1 MTPISPNLL
10 AGFADETVNVKSN
23 PDFSR
28 TVNRS
33 VSSSLKPHFLTTMT
47 PLSSERFQ
55 ELHTRLSHLG
65 THFLHYVQELRS
77 GQIQEGR
84 STQSIDQ
91 INNNLENLL
100 EALDRQTYEVAVI
113 AAMKAG
119 KSTLLNVIIGA
130 DVLASESEACT
141 VCRTEIRHL
150 NPGTTPYLLEYR
162 ANQSEPVLI
171 AEGDGDVIRQAFLQ
185 RTHEIRKTN
194 TVEEIEYFELHHPI
208 VAIQDLK
215 VLSGFTLIDT
225 PGPNEW
231 QTDQF
236 NTVHLRQ
243 IALEV
248 LRSCQIILF
257 VLDYTSFQGSVNQDL
272 LSDLIEKR
280 QGFLNQDQD
289 KIYFLLNKVDL
300 REENDRPLD
309 VVVAE
314 LKATLQG
321 FGIPNPKVYTSS
333 ARQGLLARLIEQG
346 QAKDDHLKDFKK
358 FFSAQY
364 AEENKDGDLVIPS
377 PRKIAPRALQ
387 DSGIPEIEESIIG
400 TIAQNAGVALLRD
413 ILGQFSIAANEM
425 ETLLQTSIQGWN
437 MEVEKLE
444 ESLKEYTA
452 GADRARMR
460 LEEIKKKIITQ
471 QNQLTQTFTTE
482 VSQFA
487 QQATQKISQ
496 EIDALVNQL
505 NAEDQSSSQLIPAAG
520 KSLLKSLFQFF
531 KDPMSNLSGST
542 FSGHNIEFDSKEQAE
557 RAYDQINKC
566 CTPIIQEFW
575 LTTQD
580 KLVRDGNSIRD
591 QVAREIE
598 QEIQVLSDELTIL
611 LGECLEIDFKPT
623 LIKIPDYNFPGID
636 QRVEEQRKQ
645 VQEKRADK
653 CCTSPESYTIEVSS
667 YIINFQEVKREFEKA
682 IKRQKLTIQGL
693 IEKVVADQ
701 IQTDLDKAQQQFED
715 SFERVEQELQHIIQK
730 RSNDSSEAQIAELR
744 QKLAMLQEYN
754 QEIARIK
761 ADLGMS

>member
-1 MTPISPNLL
+1 MTPLSPNLL
-10 AGFADETVNVKSN
+10 AGFANETVNVKSN

-33 VSSSLKPHFLTTMT
+33 VSSSLKPHFLPTMT

-150 NPGTTPYLLEYR
+150 DPGTTPYLLEYR

-171 AEGDGDVIRQAFLQ
+171 AEGDGIRQAFLQ
-185 RTHEIRKTN
+185 RTHEIRQTN

-413 ILGQFSIAANEM
+413 ILGQFSIAANDM
-425 ETLLQTSIQGWN
+425 ETLLQASIQGWN
-437 MEVEKLE
+437 IAVEELE
-444 ESLKEYTA
+444 EGLKEYAA

-460 LEEIKKKIITQ
+460 LDEIKKNIITQ
-471 QNQLTQTFTTE
+471 QNQLTQTFNTD
-482 VSQFA
+482 VNQFA

-496 EIDALVNQL
+496 EIDAFVNQL
-505 NAEDQSSSQLIPAAG
+505 NAKNQSSSPAAG
-520 KSLLKSLFQFF
+520 RSLIESLFHFF
-531 KDPMSNLSGST
+531 RDSSV
-542 FSGHNIEFDSKEQAE
+542 SGHNIEFDSEEQAE

-580 KLVRDGNSIRD
+580 KLVRDGNSIRG

-598 QEIQVLSDELTIL
+598 QEIQVLSDELTVL

-623 LIKIPDYNFPGID
+623 PIKIPDYNFPGID
-636 QRVEEQRKQ
+636 QRVEEQRRQ
-645 VQEKRADK
+645 VEERRADK
-653 CCTSPESYTIEVSS
+653 CCTSPESYTIEVS
-667 YIINFQEVKREFEKA
+667 YYVINFQDVKREFEKA
-682 IKRQKLTIQGL
+682 IKRQKITIQGL

>member
-1 MTPISPNLL
+1 MTPLSPNLL

-33 VSSSLKPHFLTTMT
+33 VSSSLKPHFLPTMT

-257 VLDYTSFQGSVNQDL
+257 VLDYTSFRDSVNQDL
-272 LSDLIEKR
+272 LSDLIENR
-280 QGFLNQDQD
+280 QGFLNQDRD
-289 KIYFLLNKVDL
+289 KIYFLLNKVD
-300 REENDRPLD
+300 RRAENDRPLD

-314 LKATLQG
+314 LKETLQG

-346 QAKDDHLKDFKK
+346 QAKDDHLKDHKK

-364 AEENKDGDLVIPS
+364 AEENEDGDLVIPS

-425 ETLLQTSIQGWN
+425 EILLQTSIQGWN
-437 MEVEKLE
+437 IAVEELE
-444 ESLKEYTA
+444 EGLQEYAA

-460 LEEIKKKIITQ
+460 LDEIKKNIITQ
-471 QNQLTQTFTTE
+471 QNQLTQTFNTE
-482 VSQFA
+482 VNQFA

-496 EIDALVNQL
+496 EIDAFVNQL
-505 NAEDQSSSQLIPAAG
+505 NARNQSSSPAAG
-520 KSLLKSLFQFF
+520 RSLIESLLHFF
-531 KDPMSNLSGST
+531 RDSSV
-542 FSGHNIEFDSKEQAE
+542 SGHNIEFDSEEQAE

-580 KLVRDGNSIRD
+580 KLVRDGNSIRG

-623 LIKIPDYNFPGID
+623 PIKIPDYNFPGID
-636 QRVEEQRKQ
+636 QRVEEQRRQ
-645 VQEKRADK
+645 VQETRDR
-653 CCTSPESYTIEVSS
+653 CCTSPESYTIEISS
-667 YIINFQEVKREFEKA
+667 YVINFQEVKRDFEKA
-682 IKRQKLTIQGL
+682 IRRQKLTIQGL
-693 IEKVVADQ
+693 IEKVVNDQ

-715 SFERVEQELQHIIQK
+715 SFERVERELQHIIQK
-730 RSNDSSEAQIAELR
+730 RSDRSMEVDQAIVSLKE
-744 QKLAMLQEYN
+744 KLAILQQYY
-754 QEIARIK
+754 QEIDRIK

>member
-1 MTPISPNLL
+1 MTPLSPNLL
-10 AGFADETVNVKSN
+10 AGFANETVNVKSN

-150 NPGTTPYLLEYR
+150 DPGTTPYLLEYR

-171 AEGDGDVIRQAFLQ
+171 AEGDGIRQAFLQ
-185 RTHEIRKTN
+185 RTHEIRQTN

-346 QAKDDHLKDFKK
+346 QAKDDHLRDFKR

-364 AEENKDGDLVIPS
+364 AEENEDGDLVIPS

-413 ILGQFSIAANEM
+413 ILGQFSIAANDM
-425 ETLLQTSIQGWN
+425 ETLLQASIQGWN
-437 MEVEKLE
+437 IAVEELE
-444 ESLKEYTA
+444 EGLKEYAA

-460 LEEIKKKIITQ
+460 LDEIKKNIITQ
-471 QNQLTQTFTTE
+471 QNQLTQTFNTD
-482 VSQFA
+482 VNQFA

-496 EIDALVNQL
+496 EIDAFVNQL
-505 NAEDQSSSQLIPAAG
+505 NAKNQSSSPAAG
-520 KSLLKSLFQFF
+520 RSLIESLFHFF
-531 KDPMSNLSGST
+531 RDSSV
-542 FSGHNIEFDSKEQAE
+542 SGHNIEFDSEEQAE

-580 KLVRDGNSIRD
+580 KLVRDGNSIRG

-598 QEIQVLSDELTIL
+598 QEIQVLSDELTVL

-623 LIKIPDYNFPGID
+623 PIKIPDYNFPGID
-636 QRVEEQRKQ
+636 QRVEEQRRQ
-645 VQEKRADK
+645 VEERRADK
-653 CCTSPESYTIEVSS
+653 CCTSPESYTIEVS
-667 YIINFQEVKREFEKA
+667 YYVINFQDVKREFEKA
-682 IKRQKLTIQGL
+682 IKRQKITIQGL

-701 IQTDLDKAQQQFED
+701 IQTDLDKAQHQFED
-715 SFERVEQELQHIIQK
+715 SFERVERELQDIIQQ
-730 RSNDSSEAQIAELR
+730 RSNDSSEAHIAELR

>member
-1 MTPISPNLL
+1 MTPLSPNLL
-10 AGFADETVNVKSN
+10 AGFADETVNVKNN

-33 VSSSLKPHFLTTMT
+33 VSYSLKPHFLTTMT

-100 EALDRQTYEVAVI
+100 EALDRQTYQVAVI
-113 AAMKAG
+113 AAMNAG

-130 DVLASESEACT
+130 DVLASESKACT

-150 NPGTTPYLLEYR
+150 TPGKTPYLLEYR

-171 AEGDGDVIRQAFLQ
+171 AEGDGIRQAFLQ

-257 VLDYTSFQGSVNQDL
+257 VLDYTSFQDSVNQDL

-280 QGFLNQDQD
+280 QGFLNQDRD

-314 LKATLQG
+314 LKETLQG

-346 QAKDDHLKDFKK
+346 QAKDDHLKDFKR

-364 AEENKDGDLVIPS
+364 AEENEDGDLVIPS
-377 PRKIAPRALQ
+377 PKKIAPRALQ

-400 TIAQNAGVALLRD
+400 TIAQNAGVALLHD

-425 ETLLQTSIQGWN
+425 EILLQTSIQGWN
-437 MEVEKLE
+437 IAVEELE
-444 ESLKEYTA
+444 EGLQEYAA

-460 LEEIKKKIITQ
+460 LDEIKKNIITQ
-471 QNQLTQTFTTE
+471 QNQLTQTFNTE
-482 VSQFA
+482 VNQFA

-496 EIDALVNQL
+496 EIDAFVNQL
-505 NAEDQSSSQLIPAAG
+505 NAQDRSSHAARQSPFQ
-520 KSLLKSLFQFF
+520 SLFDF
-531 KDPMSNLSGST
+531 LSGNT

-580 KLVRDGNSIRD
+580 KLVRDGNSIRG

-623 LIKIPDYNFPGID
+623 PIKIPDYNFPGID

-645 VQEKRADK
+645 VQRQRADK
-653 CCTSPESYTIEVSS
+653 CCTSPESYTIEVFS
-667 YIINFQEVKREFEKA
+667 YVINFQDVKREFEKA
-682 IKRQKLTIQGL
+682 IKRQKLTIEKL

-701 IQTDLDKAQQQFED
+701 IHTDLDKAQQQFED
-715 SFERVEQELQHIIQK
+715 SFERVERELQHIIQK
-730 RSNDSSEAQIAELR
+730 RSDRSMEVDQAIVSLKE
-744 QKLAMLQEYN
+744 KLAILQQYY
-754 QEIARIK
+754 QEIDRIK

>member
-1 MTPISPNLL
+1 MTPLSPNLL
-10 AGFADETVNVKSN
+10 AGFANETVNVKSN

-33 VSSSLKPHFLTTMT
+33 VSSSLKPHFLPTMT

-100 EALDRQTYEVAVI
+100 EALDRQTYQVAVI
-113 AAMKAG
+113 AAMNAG

-130 DVLASESEACT
+130 DVLASESKACT

-150 NPGTTPYLLEYR
+150 DPGTTPYLLEYR

-171 AEGDGDVIRQAFLQ
+171 AEGDGIRQAFLQ
-185 RTHEIRKTN
+185 RTHEIRQTN

-346 QAKDDHLKDFKK
+346 QAKDDHLRDFKR

-364 AEENKDGDLVIPS
+364 AEENEDGDLVIPS

-413 ILGQFSIAANEM
+413 ILGQFSIAANDM
-425 ETLLQTSIQGWN
+425 ETLLQASIQGWN
-437 MEVEKLE
+437 IAVEELE
-444 ESLKEYTA
+444 EGLKEYAA

-460 LEEIKKKIITQ
+460 LDEIKKNIITQ
-471 QNQLTQTFTTE
+471 QNQLTQTFNTD
-482 VSQFA
+482 VNQFA

-496 EIDALVNQL
+496 EIDAFVNQL
-505 NAEDQSSSQLIPAAG
+505 NAKNQSSSPAAG
-520 KSLLKSLFQFF
+520 RSLIESLFHFF
-531 KDPMSNLSGST
+531 RDSSV
-542 FSGHNIEFDSKEQAE
+542 SGHNIEFDSEEQAE

-580 KLVRDGNSIRD
+580 KLVRDGNSIRG

-598 QEIQVLSDELTIL
+598 QEIQVLSDELTVL

-623 LIKIPDYNFPGID
+623 PIKIPDYNFPGID
-636 QRVEEQRKQ
+636 QRVEEQRRQ
-645 VQEKRADK
+645 VEERRADK
-653 CCTSPESYTIEVSS
+653 CCTSPESYTIEVS
-667 YIINFQEVKREFEKA
+667 YYVINFQDVKREFEKA
-682 IKRQKLTIQGL
+682 IKRQKITIQGL

>member
-33 VSSSLKPHFLTTMT
+33 VSSSLKPHFLPTMT

-150 NPGTTPYLLEYR
+150 DPGTTPYLLEYR

-171 AEGDGDVIRQAFLQ
+171 AEGDGIRQAFLQ
-185 RTHEIRKTN
+185 RTHEIRQTN

-236 NTVHLRQ
+236 NTVHLKQ

-346 QAKDDHLKDFKK
+346 QAKDDHLRDFKR

-364 AEENKDGDLVIPS
+364 AEENEDGDLVIPS

-413 ILGQFSIAANEM
+413 ILGQFSIAANDM
-425 ETLLQTSIQGWN
+425 ETLLQASIQGWN
-437 MEVEKLE
+437 IAVEELE
-444 ESLKEYTA
+444 EGLKEYAA

-460 LEEIKKKIITQ
+460 LDEIKKNIITQ
-471 QNQLTQTFTTE
+471 QNQLTQTFNTD
-482 VSQFA
+482 VNQFA

-496 EIDALVNQL
+496 EIDAFVNQL
-505 NAEDQSSSQLIPAAG
+505 NAKNQSSSPAAG
-520 KSLLKSLFQFF
+520 RSLIESLFHFF
-531 KDPMSNLSGST
+531 RDSSV
-542 FSGHNIEFDSKEQAE
+542 SGHNIEFDSEEQAE

-580 KLVRDGNSIRD
+580 KLVRDGNSIRG

-598 QEIQVLSDELTIL
+598 QEIQVLSDELTVL

-623 LIKIPDYNFPGID
+623 PIKIPDYNFPGID
-636 QRVEEQRKQ
+636 QRVEEQRRQ
-645 VQEKRADK
+645 VEERRADK
-653 CCTSPESYTIEVSS
+653 CCTSPESYTIEVS
-667 YIINFQEVKREFEKA
+667 YYVINFQDVKREFEKA
-682 IKRQKLTIQGL
+682 IKRQKITIQGL